1 MKCMNIKEKAAK
13 LLGYDINKIKKVKA
27 WDDIGSCSVMLKN
40 GMPIT
45 IPYEVWS
52 LGWTEEQYINF
63 KKTKKRF

>member
-1 MKCMNIKEKAAK
+1 MSTKQKAAK
-13 LLGYDINKIKKVKA
+13 LLGYNINRIKKVTEWTDK
-27 WDDIGSCSVMLKN
+27 GTCSVMLKN

-45 IPYEVWS
+45 IPYEVWT